1 MSSSQSMLGC
11 RSIRSASSI
20 QKGTLLRAASITP
33 GSTRRLQMAR
43 PSSAV
48 LDTQAPPP
56 LGRQEVFI
64 DEAPRLTHLRG
75 TPKQG
80 Q

>member
-1 MSSSQSMLGC
+1 MSST
-11 RSIRSASSI
+11 
-20 QKGTLLRAASITP
+20 QKGTPLRSTSITP

-43 PSSAV
+43 PSSHV
-48 LDTQAPPP
+48 LNTQAPPP

-64 DEAPRLTHLRG
+64 DETPRLTHLRG
-75 TPKQG
+75 TPKLG

>member
-1 MSSSQSMLGC
+1 M
-11 RSIRSASSI
+11 
-20 QKGTLLRAASITP
+20 QKGTPLRAASITL

-43 PSSAV
+43 PSSHV